1 MELSA
6 DIATANDKPQS
17 NLVAVPEEKRKGFE
31 FGVIGTPTKTWLPW
45 AVWATYHA
53 ALGQELAKRMREY
66 PGPSTDDD
74 GGDIG
79 GTPVMMRMAA

>member
-1 MELSA
+1 M
-6 DIATANDKPQS
+6 S
-17 NLVAVPEEKRKGFE
+17 NLVFEHDPAKRTGFSFNGSTVHSWE
-31 FGVIGTPTKTWLPW
+31 AW
-45 AVWATYHA
+45 AALHKE
-53 ALGQELAKRMREY
+53 LGQELAKRMRVY